1 MLSFCPF
8 KNGDKLLNLLQQNDH
23 AISIEGLQEALQ
35 LSRRSIL
42 YLIKKVNHALS
53 EQGDPHHPEQEGAGV
68 LFGRAGEA
76 RLAQL

>member
-53 EQGDPHHPEQEGAGV
+53 EQGIPIIQNKKG
-68 LFGRAGEA
+68 
-76 RLAQL
+76 